1 MILLEKRSDA
11 VMKGRDVILGI
22 LQKKPRTGYEI
33 NDILQNQISYFY
45 DGTYGMI
52 YPTLKKLEKE
62 GKVKKET
69 IIQADKPNKNIF
81 SITNKG
87 KDELKEYLYSDDTN
101 EVFKSDFLMKLFFG
115 ENLNK
120 QQVVKLIRNEI
131 NAKEEQINQLKKS
144 LKNWKLQGIGKLQK
158 ITVGYGLTEYQAAV
172 QYLKEQ
178 LQELEDE

>member
-1 MILLEKRSDA
+1 
-11 VMKGRDVILGI
+11 MKGRDVILGI

-69 IIQADKPNKNIF
+69 IIQDDKPNKNIF
-81 SITNKG
+81 SITSKG
-87 KDELKEYLYSDDTN
+87 KDELAEYLNSGDTS

-115 ENLNK
+115 ENFSK
-120 QQVVKLIRNEI
+120 RQIIKLIRNEI
-131 NAKEEQINQLKKS
+131 KTKEEQINQLTAS
-144 LKNWKLQGIGKLQK
+144 LNHWESQGISKLQK
-158 ITVGYGLTEYQAAV
+158 ITVGYGLAEYRAV
-172 QYLKEQ
+172 VKYLKEQ
-178 LQELEDE
+178 LKDLEDD

>member
-1 MILLEKRSDA
+1 
-11 VMKGRDVILGI
+11 MKGRDVILGI

-69 IIQADKPNKNIF
+69 IIQDDKPNKNVF
-81 SITNKG
+81 SITSKG
-87 KDELKEYLYSDDTN
+87 KDELKEYLDSDDVS

-115 ENLNK
+115 DTLSKEH
-120 QQVVKLIRNEI
+120 VIKLINNEI
-131 NAKEEQINQLKKS
+131 KTKEEQISYLEDS
-144 LKNWKLQGIGKLQK
+144 LEHWESQGIDKLQK
-158 ITVGYGLTEYQAAV
+158 ITVGYGLAEYRAVV
-172 QYLKEQ
+172 QYLKDQ
-178 LQELEDE
+178 LKDLKDDKK

>member
-1 MILLEKRSDA
+1 
-11 VMKGRDVILGI
+11 MKGREVILGI

-62 GKVKKET
+62 GKVEKQT
-69 IIQADKPNKNIF
+69 IIQDDKPNKNVF
-81 SITNKG
+81 SITSTG
-87 KDELKEYLYSDDTN
+87 KDELKEYLNSDDVS

-115 ENLNK
+115 EDFNK

-131 NAKEEQINQLKKS
+131 QTKEEQINQLKNS
-144 LKNWKLQGIGKLQK
+144 LKVWRSQGISKLQK
-158 ITVGYGLTEYQAAV
+158 ITVGYGLAEYQAVV
-172 QYLKEQ
+172 QYLEEQ
-178 LQELEDE
+178 LKELEEKASSQDS